1 MKTKCMN
8 KNIFKGECILVIV
21 SLLWGSSF
29 LFQKRGMDFIGPF
42 TLGVFRFFLGAL
54 VLTPVVLI
62 FSKRTEKNTKD
73 KDLNRK
79 DTETKELLKGGI
91 ECGIAMFFAASL
103 EQIGLIYTTSGKA
116 GFITSME
123 IVIVAIISA
132 IMTRRLLANTA
143 LGIVI
148 SMAGLYMLCLD
159 NGMTFGYGDSI
170 VLFSAAFW
178 AFQILL
184 IDKYSKRV
192 DNLKL
197 SLIQF
202 IVSGLMSFVCMVLF
216 EEPHIEKII
225 ACTGPIIYTGVIE
238 IAVCYTLQIVG
249 QKYVP
254 PVISS
259 VTLTLESVFAVIF
272 GALFLHEVLSARE
285 ALGCMLMLI
294 SVIIVQLPQHRR
306 HMILSHS

>member
-29 LFQKRGMDFIGPF
+29 LFQKKGMDFIGPF
-42 TLGVFRFFLGAL
+42 TLGVFRFFLGAF
-54 VLTPVVLI
+54 VLMPIVLI
-62 FSKRTEKNTKD
+62 FSKKTAESTKD
-73 KDLNRK
+73 KKSNRK
-79 DTETKELLKGGI
+79 EETRELLKGGI

-132 IMTRRLLANTA
+132 ILTKKLLFNTA
-143 LGIVI
+143 LGILI
-148 SMAGLYMLCLD
+148 SIAGLYMLCLK

-170 VLFSAAFW
+170 VLFSAIFW

-192 DNLKL
+192 NNLKL

-202 IVSGLMSFVCMVLF
+202 MVSGFMSLICMVLF
-216 EEPHIEKII
+216 EKPHISNIT
-225 ACTGPIIYTGVIE
+225 ACAVPIIYTGVIE
-238 IAVCYTLQIVG
+238 IAVCYTLQIIG

-272 GALFLHEVLSARE
+272 GAIFLHEAMSAHE
-285 ALGCMLMLI
+285 AMGCMLMMA
-294 SVIIVQLPQHRR
+294 SVIIVQLPQNKGHI
-306 HMILSHS
+306 ILSNS